1 MKGRL
6 VLEFTSTP
14 LEPAKCCRIMWM
26 VVKGGKIGNAIKEL
40 EYLDYTLD
48 REIRY
53 HARSIDIS
61 GNKNTPDTTPGFKC
75 PDRSLTFPPLPPSS
89 HLLKIHEELNPD
101 ERAEVAEAGADAR
114 AEAAILQGEE
124 LANQ

>member
-1 MKGRL
+1 M
-6 VLEFTSTP
+6 
-14 LEPAKCCRIMWM
+14 A
-26 VVKGGKIGNAIKEL
+26 
-40 EYLDYTLD
+40 
-48 REIRY
+48 
-53 HARSIDIS
+53 
-61 GNKNTPDTTPGFKC
+61 
-75 PDRSLTFPPLPPSS
+75 SLLPPRPSS